1 MLTIKVDKGRV
12 PTALAQVLDV
22 LERPRPMLQAIGE
35 YGIDSTMAR
44 FRTGKAPDG
53 TRWAPKSK
61 TTLAR
66 HPRGGRKPLIGESR
80 ALSSTIAYQ
89 VGARSVAWGSN
100 QVYAAVQQFGAPA
113 GSLWRGKDKRG
124 RSGKA
129 PWGDIPARPYLGLS
143 AADERAILE
152 IVREHLELDG

>member
-1 MLTIKVDKGRV
+1 MLTIKVEKGRV

-22 LERPRPMLQAIGE
+22 LEQPRPLLQAIGE

-44 FRTGKAPDG
+44 FKTAKAPDG
-53 TRWAPKSK
+53 ASWAPKSA

-66 HPRGGRKPLIGESR
+66 HPRGGRRPLIGESR
-80 ALSSTIAYQ
+80 ALSSTMAYQ

-113 GSLWRGKDKRG
+113 GSLWQGKDKRG
-124 RSGKA
+124 RRAKS
-129 PWGDIPARPYLGLS
+129 PWGDIPARPFLDIS
-143 AADERAILE
+143 AADERNILE
-152 IVREHLELDG
+152 IVREYLEP

>member
-12 PTALAQVLDV
+12 PTALAQVLGV
-22 LERPRPMLQAIGE
+22 LDKPRPLLQAIGD

-44 FRTGKAPDG
+44 FRTGTAPDG

-66 HPRGGRKPLIGESR
+66 HPRGGREPLIGESKI
-80 ALSSTIAYQ
+80 LSTKIAYQ
-89 VGARSVAWGSN
+89 VTDRSVAWGSN
-100 QVYAAVQQFGAPA
+100 RVYAAVQQFGARA
-113 GSLWRGKDKRG
+113 GSLWSDKDRRG
-124 RSGKA
+124 RNAKA

-143 AADERAILE
+143 AKDERSIME
-152 IVREHLELDG
+152 IVRDYLL